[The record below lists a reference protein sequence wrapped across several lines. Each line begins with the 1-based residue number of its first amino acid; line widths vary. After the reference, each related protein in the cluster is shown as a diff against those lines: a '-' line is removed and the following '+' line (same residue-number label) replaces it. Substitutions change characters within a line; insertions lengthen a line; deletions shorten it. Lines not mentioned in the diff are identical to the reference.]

1 VTALL
6 NKEHHMQ
13 FIRKLLGRW
22 SDYQELYALLSAFFS
37 LHNNTIVQPASLAI
51 NAGTA
56 VFAKTT
62 NAAFFL
68 VKGVL
73 VKVAAA
79 AAMPVLT
86 GISIPNGSKQIVGFT
101 ITGDGTLARIDGNVS
116 TTVAGLQFPVP
127 PNDNSVVIG
136 YLIIENGTG
145 STFTGN
151 TTALDAGSL
160 TVTYVNETDA
170 FYPVN
175 NTSL

>member
-1 VTALL
+1 
-6 NKEHHMQ
+6 MQ

-22 SDYQELYALLSAFFS
+22 SDYAELYALLQSFFYVF
-37 LHNNTIVQPASLAI
+37 NNQPVQPASLAI
-51 NAGTA
+51 NAGAA

-73 VKVAAA
+73 VKLAAA

-86 GISIPNGSKQIVGFT
+86 GVSIPNGSKQIVGFT
-101 ITGDGTLARIDGNVS
+101 VDGAGTLARIDGNVA
-116 TTVAGLQFPVP
+116 TTVAALQFPVP
-127 PNDNSVVIG
+127 PNDNAVVVG

-160 TVTYVNETDA
+160 TVTYVNQIDA
-170 FYPVN
+170 FVPTN

>member
-1 VTALL
+1 
-6 NKEHHMQ
+6 MQ

-22 SDYQELYALLSAFFS
+22 SDYQELYALLGSFFS
-37 LHNNTIVQPASLAI
+37 FYNTNVVQPASLAI
-51 NAGTA
+51 NAGAA
-56 VFAKTT
+56 VIAKTT

-79 AAMPVLT
+79 TTMPVLT
-86 GISIPNGSKQIVGFT
+86 GVSIPNGSKQIVGFT
-101 ITGDGTLARIDGNVS
+101 ITGDGTLARIDGNVA
-116 TTVAGLQFPVP
+116 TTVAGLVFPVP
-127 PNDNSVVIG
+127 PNDFSVVVG

-160 TVTYVNETDA
+160 TVTYVNCVDTMI
-170 FYPVN
+170 PLN

>member
-1 VTALL
+1 M
-6 NKEHHMQ
+6 N
-13 FIRKLLGRW
+13 FIRKLIGRW
-22 SDYQELYALLSAFFS
+22 SDYTELYALLQAFFS
-37 LHNNTIVQPASLAI
+37 AYNNTVVQPASLAI

-86 GISIPNGSKQIVGFT
+86 GVSIPNGSKQIVGFT
-101 ITGDGTLARIDGNVS
+101 ITSDGTLARIDGNVA
-116 TTVAGLQFPVP
+116 TTVAGLVFPVP
-127 PNDNSVVIG
+127 ANDSSVVVG

-160 TVTYVNETDA
+160 TVTYVNSTGST
-170 FYPVN
+170 YPLN

>member
-1 VTALL
+1 
-6 NKEHHMQ
+6 MQ

-37 LHNNTIVQPASLAI
+37 LHNNQPVQPASLAI
-51 NAGTA
+51 NAGTS

-73 VKVAAA
+73 VKIAAG
-79 AAMPVLT
+79 AAMPLLT
-86 GISIPNGSKQIVGFT
+86 GVSIPNGSKQIVGFT
-101 ITGDGTLARIDGNVS
+101 VTGDGTLARIDGNVA

-127 PNDNSVVIG
+127 PNDSSVVIG

-160 TVTYVNETDA
+160 TVTYVNQPDA
-170 FYPVN
+170 LYPVN

>member
-1 VTALL
+1 MQLIRKFLARIGDYHLNYALL
-6 NKEHHMQ
+6 NIL
-13 FIRKLLGRW
+13 FT
-22 SDYQELYALLSAFFS
+22 YY
-37 LHNNTIVQPASLAI
+37 NTNVVQPASLAI
-51 NAGTA
+51 NAGAA

-73 VKVAAA
+73 VKVAAG

-86 GISIPNGSKQIVGFT
+86 GVSIPNGSKQVVGFT
-101 ITGDGTLARIDGNVS
+101 ILGDGTLARIDGNVA
-116 TTVAGLQFPVP
+116 TTVAGLVFPVP
-127 PNDNSVVIG
+127 PNDFSVVVG

-160 TVTYVNETDA
+160 TVTYVNEVDT
-170 FYPVN
+170 FTPVN